1 LLRWLCGARAQGRGG
16 SKRERQQ
23 EKRDK
28 SKRRERRW
36 RRVVI
41 HKTKDSRC
49 GFHVDVLLS
58 CLENKRKTKC
68 KRRRGGTA

>member
-1 LLRWLCGARAQGRGG
+1 MGQGHKEEGEVKERGSRRRGTRAREE
-16 SKRERQQ
+16 REDGEESCYTKQ
-23 EKRDK
+23 
-28 SKRRERRW
+28 
-36 RRVVI
+36 
-41 HKTKDSRC
+41 KDSRC